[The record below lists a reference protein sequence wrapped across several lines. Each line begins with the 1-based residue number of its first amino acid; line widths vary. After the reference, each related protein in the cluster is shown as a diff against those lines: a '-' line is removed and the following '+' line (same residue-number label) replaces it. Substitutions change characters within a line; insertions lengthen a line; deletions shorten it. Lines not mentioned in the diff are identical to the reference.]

1 MAYLDLY
8 NLAFDDANDLHK
20 KAAVAVVVATRAVI
34 AEDPET
40 PQHDSRLAW
49 ARWIIASPSRVLTE
63 AHRAMLHLL
72 ADGTV
77 AAAGNAAADGG
88 VQSAMNDIVGW
99 LAKGGYR

>member
-8 NLAFDDANDLHK
+8 NLAFDDTSDLHK

-34 AEDPET
+34 AEDPGT

-49 ARWIIASPSRVLTE
+49 ARWIIAKPARVLAE

-72 ADGTV
+72 ADATV
-77 AAAGNAAADGG
+77 AAAGNAAADGD
-88 VQSAMNDIVGW
+88 VQNAMNDLVGW